1 MGLRD
6 AAAPLTAAGL
16 WGGMY
21 VVSKWGFAAVPP
33 VTLAFLRIVV
43 GAVALYAALRALGR
57 SPSFSA
63 RDRRG
68 FLRLGA
74 WVALTLATQFV
85 GTDRTTASQG
95 SLLTMLT
102 PVFTLLLGV
111 TMLDERLTWRSTVG
125 MALAGVGTALVVA
138 GQYGLSIGGG
148 NAVGVAVLF
157 VASAAWAAYTVD
169 GARLVRTHG
178 ALVAATYS
186 SLAAV
191 PMLGALAAVELAVT
205 GATVPVTPGVV
216 GAVAY
221 LGVASTAAAW
231 FLWYRGVERT
241 TATVVAA
248 CFFAQPLVGGVL
260 GALLL
265 GEALGPGFA
274 VGGVVM
280 GVGVALVSTAR
291 TG

>member
-6 AAAPLTAAGL
+6 AAPPLAAAAL

-21 VVSKWGFAAVPP
+21 VVSKWGFASVPP
-33 VTLAFLRIVV
+33 LTLSFFRIAV
-43 GAVALYAALRALGR
+43 GALALYAALRVAGT
-57 SPSFSA
+57 SASFSS

-85 GTDRTTASQG
+85 GTDLTTASQG
-95 SLLTMLT
+95 SLLTMVT

-111 TMLDERLTWRSTVG
+111 TMLDERLTWRSTSG
-125 MALAGVGTALVVA
+125 MVLAGVGTALVVV

-148 NAVGVAVLF
+148 SALGVAVLF

-169 GARLVRTHG
+169 GARLVRKHG

-191 PMLGALAAVELAVT
+191 PVLAVLAAIELAVT
-205 GATVPVTPGVV
+205 GASVPLTPGVV

-221 LGVASTAAAW
+221 LGIASTAAAW
-231 FLWYRGVERT
+231 FLWYRGIERT

-248 CFFAQPLVGGVL
+248 CFFAQPVVGGAL

-265 GEALGPGFA
+265 GESLGPGFA
-274 VGGVVM
+274 VGGALM
-280 GVGVALVSTAR
+280 GVGVGLVSTAR

>member
-6 AAAPLTAAGL
+6 AAPPLAAAAL

-21 VVSKWGFAAVPP
+21 VVSKWGFASVPP
-33 VTLAFLRIVV
+33 LTLSFFRIAV
-43 GAVALYAALRALGR
+43 GALTLYAALRVAGT
-57 SPSFSA
+57 SASFSS

-85 GTDRTTASQG
+85 GTDLTTASQG
-95 SLLTMLT
+95 SLLTMVT

-111 TMLDERLTWRSTVG
+111 TMLDERLTWRSTSG
-125 MALAGVGTALVVA
+125 MALAGVGTALVVV

-148 NAVGVAVLF
+148 SAFGVAVLF

-169 GARLVRTHG
+169 GARLVRKHG

-191 PMLGALAAVELAVT
+191 PVLAVLAAIELAVT
-205 GATVPVTPGVV
+205 GASVPLTPGVV

-221 LGVASTAAAW
+221 LGIASTAAAW
-231 FLWYRGVERT
+231 FLWYRGIERT

-248 CFFAQPLVGGVL
+248 CFFAQPVVGGAL

-265 GEALGPGFA
+265 GESLGPGFA
-274 VGGVVM
+274 VGGLLM
-280 GVGVALVSTAR
+280 GVGVGLVSTAR
-291 TG
+291 PG

>member
-6 AAAPLTAAGL
+6 AAPPLAAAAL

-21 VVSKWGFAAVPP
+21 VVSKWGFGSVPA
-33 VTLAFLRIVV
+33 VTLAFLRVLV
-43 GAVALYAALRALGR
+43 GGVALYVAVRALDAT
-57 SPSFSA
+57 PSLSTK
-63 RDRRG
+63 DRRG
-68 FLRLGA
+68 MLRLGL

-95 SLLTMLT
+95 ALLTVLT

-111 TMLDERLTWRSTVG
+111 AMLDEVLTPRSASG
-125 MALAGVGTALVVA
+125 MTAAGVGTLLVLA
-138 GQYGLSIGGG
+138 GQYGLALGGG
-148 NAVGVAVLF
+148 DLVGILALL

-169 GARLVRTHG
+169 GARLVRKHG

-191 PMLGALAAVELAVT
+191 PMLAVPAAAELAVT
-205 GATVPVTPGVV
+205 DVTLTFTPGVI

-221 LGVASTAAAW
+221 LGLGSTAAAW

-248 CFFAQPLVGGVL
+248 CFFAQPLVGAAL

-265 GEALGPGFA
+265 GEVLGPGFA
-274 VGGVVM
+274 VGGVLM

-291 TG
+291 AR